1 MLLIYWFYLKFLA
14 YVANSDVVYKRVLI
28 EPISKEEN
36 QARELL
42 ARAEQLEDQSNHEE
56 AAKCYRKA
64 YKLWPALEKEF
75 GK

>member
-1 MLLIYWFYLKFLA
+1 LKFSS
-14 YVANSDVVYKRVLI
+14 VVNSDVMYKRILI
-28 EPISKEEN
+28 EPMSKEEHE
-36 QARELL
+36 ARELL
-42 ARAEQLEDQSNHEE
+42 AQAEQFEDQSNHDE

>member
-1 MLLIYWFYLKFLA
+1 VKIYI
-14 YVANSDVVYKRVLI
+14 ANSDVMYKRILI
-28 EPISKEEN
+28 EPMSKQELD
-36 QARELL
+36 ARELL
-42 ARAEQLEDQSNHEE
+42 AQAEDFEDKSEHEE